1 MPKIVYVSYSEDIVN
16 KIAEEFDALPTLTR
30 RLSETAVIRKLRKNI
45 RSGLVK
51 GYTLEQ
57 LVDIMQQN
65 GMPIKVKTIEN
76 MLEKKSSPRRA
87 KRPDEQTHPA
97 APVPTAPAP
106 ISRMKKNTAAAAEP
120 ERTAESEQLITY
132 EQPTYTGVYLK
143 PPPDPP
149 EI

>member
-1 MPKIVYVSYSEDIVN
+1 MPKIVYMSYSEDVVN
-16 KIAEEFDALPTLTR
+16 KIAEELDALPTLTR
-30 RLSETAVIRKLRKNI
+30 RLSETVVIRKLRKNI
-45 RSGLVK
+45 RSGLLK

-57 LVDIMQQN
+57 LVDIMRQN
-65 GMPIKVKTIEN
+65 GMPIKAKTIKN

-97 APVPTAPAP
+97 PPVAIASAPL
-106 ISRMKKNTAAAAEP
+106 SRRKKNKAAAAEP
-120 ERTAESEQLITY
+120 EQLITY